1 MENDY
6 LSIANSNLLFFICL
20 IPIVIVIIQS
30 IMFLRLS
37 RKEAKNLNIPDET
50 IKKVIA
56 NSAIFSI
63 VPSLPILITLAIL
76 MPVLGKFIPWLRLSV
91 IGSAMYESMAADMT
105 IKSFGLGG
113 LGAAELTPTVFVGII
128 WVMTLAILVSPVLN
142 VVLLK
147 SYDSKLKS
155 YRKSGGFMAAA
166 VGSLF
171 IGMLAIMGVPTLFNF
186 KNPVGIGVSVISG
199 VVIILFDRI
208 AKATGNKVLSEF
220 SFPLSMVIGMVSAIF
235 LVKLF

>member
-155 YRKSGGFMAAA
+155 FRKSGGFMAAA

-199 VVIILFDRI
+199 IVIILFDRI

>member
-113 LGAAELTPTVFVGII
+113 LGAAELTPTIFVGII

-155 YRKSGGFMAAA
+155 FRKSGGFMAAA

-199 VVIILFDRI
+199 IVIILFDRI

>member
-1 MENDY
+1 
-6 LSIANSNLLFFICL
+6 
-20 IPIVIVIIQS
+20 
-30 IMFLRLS
+30 
-37 RKEAKNLNIPDET
+37 
-50 IKKVIA
+50 
-56 NSAIFSI
+56 
-63 VPSLPILITLAIL
+63 
-76 MPVLGKFIPWLRLSV
+76 
-91 IGSAMYESMAADMT
+91 MYESMAADMT
-105 IKSFGLGG
+105 IKSVGLDC

-155 YRKSGGFMAAA
+155 FRKSGGFMAAA

>member
-155 YRKSGGFMAAA
+155 FRKSGGFMAAA

>member
-91 IGSAMYESMAADMT
+91 IGSAMYESMAADIT

-155 YRKSGGFMAAA
+155 FRKSGGFMAAA

>member
-91 IGSAMYESMAADMT
+91 IGSAMYESMSADMT

-155 YRKSGGFMAAA
+155 FRKSGGFMAAA

-199 VVIILFDRI
+199 VVIILFDKI

>member
-155 YRKSGGFMAAA
+155 FRKSGGFMAAA

-199 VVIILFDRI
+199 VVIILFDKI

>member
-105 IKSFGLGG
+105 IKSVGLGG

-155 YRKSGGFMAAA
+155 FRKSGGFMAAA